1 MISSHVWL
9 LVLVLVFG
17 VFSFLKGAAKAEQHP
32 VPDKPT
38 ADATAVDKPGIFSLD
53 DALRHAADNT
63 SPAQLEAT
71 LLLGDLEPEGENSSV
86 SMTHVLLQHLR
97 PGRTGLLKS
106 AAEISIKKI
115 GAKAIP
121 LLNKSLGSSDRDARA
136 AACTA
141 IHAIGPDAIELLPKL
156 IEIMQ
161 SGESFDQRST
171 LYAMQGFGDQAFDAI
186 EPVADCLASDDFNVH
201 CMACRFLEHYGSDAL
216 PAEKGLIEILNHGVP
231 SSRGWAAIAL
241 GAIGPTDKN
250 DIVPILI
257 ARLTESRAHVEKQ
270 RILLGL
276 AYLGREAQRAIPT
289 VTEYLNSRTHRV
301 KPHAAYAL
309 YRITGEPKEMTK
321 ALSKSLGDINEQHSA
336 FDLIKRLDV
345 EEAIAFKPKLVELL
359 SAEEE
364 DVREKAVLAIGRLGP
379 AAKDTLPQVKKLLK
393 DPDVFVR
400 EAAAQ
405 TIASLKFKPTTKEAG
420 VGQGESTK

>member
-9 LVLVLVFG
+9 LVLVFG
-17 VFSFLKGAAKAEQHP
+17 VFSFLSEVAEAQHQA
-32 VPDKPT
+32 T
-38 ADATAVDKPGIFSLD
+38 ADKLTVGAVDFDKPGIFSLD
-53 DALRHAADNT
+53 DALRHAADNR
-63 SPAQLEAT
+63 SSAQLEAT

-106 AAEISIKKI
+106 AAEISIRKI

-121 LLNKSLGSSDRDARA
+121 QLKKSLRSTDRADRA

-141 IHAIGPDAIELLPKL
+141 IHAIGPDVIELLPKL

-161 SGESFDQRST
+161 SGESFDQRSA

-186 EPVADCLASDDFNVH
+186 EPVAECLASDDFNVH
-201 CMACRFLEHYGSDAL
+201 CMACRFLEHFGSDAL
-216 PAEKGLIEILNHGVP
+216 PAEKDLIEILNHGNP
-231 SSRGWAAIAL
+231 SSRGWAAIVL

-250 DIVPILI
+250 DIVPTLI
-257 ARLTESRAHVEKQ
+257 ARLSESRAHVEKQ
-270 RILLGL
+270 RILLGFAHL
-276 AYLGREAQRAIPT
+276 EREAQRAIPT

-309 YRITGEPKEMTK
+309 YRITGEPEEMVKT
-321 ALSKSLGDINEQHSA
+321 LTKSLGDINEQHDA
-336 FDLIKRLDV
+336 FDLITRLDA

-364 DVREKAVLAIGRLGP
+364 DIREKAVLAIGRLGP

-405 TIASLKFKPTTKEAG
+405 TIASLNFKPATEE
-420 VGQGESTK
+420 VGDVQGESAK